1 MRKSNLTVWL
11 LTLFVASMG
20 GVEPS
25 NADVCFIVGGCEKP
39 SINTK
44 DCKSLGYTRT
54 SCDSVKEIV
63 YDTCVSKGE
72 KFVKCTCNPNYY
84 MLTANPS
91 NASAYDIEECTKVDG
106 KKLYRATCKSDYKY
120 TLSTIAREDG
130 KTNSKQCDTGKTP
143 VADGGICTMLYGN
156 NVNKILYK
164 DCDCDSSYIYKK
176 ETPGFSYS
184 GECTYKYG
192 DNADETLY
200 TTVTCDT
207 NNHYQ
212 SDACKE
218 PLVEDK
224 AYKHSQKD
232 LTCRTCK
239 CPDRYKYASDK
250 LTGVFSKSGN
260 SCGGLY
266 ESYSCAT
273 GWTKIK
279 CTEKEKSCIV
289 ETNETYD
296 AVKCYKTCETQ
307 GGLTKTECWA
317 KINNTADSSSHYCRK
332 NTEFDDCYHFEE
344 GGKCPVVAKCPT
356 GFYDSETSC
365 KTGLQTGY
373 ECSKAIASETGGL
386 TGCYKRIQSANTFKL
401 IIQDYC
407 TGKCEGEENFDI
419 VNSDTPK
426 GYRRCIDNLCPNG
439 ACSQYYIPLK
449 FSTTINGKTY
459 TSDYG
464 EDKEWVI
471 PIPTQ
476 TPTTSD
482 DGYSIIYYSK
492 GFVYPDSA
500 CYGQV
505 QTPVELSV
513 KYISSDGKE
522 DSQNDMLKINS
533 FYVKAGETIKFVK
546 RCSCL
551 KFDSNIYP
559 EYYNY

>member
-1 MRKSNLTVWL
+1 MKSKVMTVL
-11 LTLFVASMG
+11 VSLALAYGYAQTAR
-20 GVEPS
+20 
-25 NADVCFIVGGCEKP
+25 ADVCFIVGGCEKP

-91 NASAYDIEECTKVDG
+91 NATAYDIEECTKVDG

-120 TLSTIAREDG
+120 TLSVIKREDG

-164 DCDCDSSYIYKK
+164 DCDCFSSYQYK
-176 ETPGFSYS
+176 EENPGFLYTS
-184 GECTYKYG
+184 GCEYKYG
-192 DNADETLY
+192 VYAGETRY
-200 TTVTCDT
+200 MGIICDG

-212 SDACKE
+212 SDACKA
-218 PLVEDK
+218 PLVKDK
-224 AYKHSQKD
+224 EYTHSQIK

-239 CPDRYKYASDK
+239 CDNIYKYAYDK

-344 GGKCPVVAKCPT
+344 GGKCPITIKPTCPDGYT
-356 GFYDSETSC
+356 LGECPEGKGCFMDTATNDSTQS
-365 KTGLQTGY
+365 
-373 ECSKAIASETGGL
+373 
-386 TGCYKRIQSANTFKL
+386 CYKLK
-401 IIQDYC
+401 
-407 TGKCEGEENFDI
+407 KC
-419 VNSDTPK
+419 
-426 GYRRCIDNLCPNG
+426 
-439 ACSQYYIPLK
+439 
-449 FSTTINGKTY
+449 
-459 TSDYG
+459 SDYG
-464 EDKEWVI
+464 SRLFDVGECKGDVKKGTLCKLIEIDGLSCQMLV
-471 PIPTQ
+471 
-476 TPTTSD
+476 TSS
-482 DGYSIIYYSK
+482 GGGS
-492 GFVYPDSA
+492 
-500 CYGQV
+500 
-505 QTPVELSV
+505 SV
-513 KYISSDGKE
+513 KCPSADSSKFPYDTVCQYSSSSTAPGGCYLSSPPAGTTISGTSCPYYFCC
-522 DSQNDMLKINS
+522 SNS
-533 FYVKAGETIKFVK
+533 
-546 RCSCL
+546 L
-551 KFDSNIYP
+551 
-559 EYYNY
+559 